1 MGRCNEDESG
11 EEGVGGGAGN
21 RKGMGRE
28 SKQGYRGGGRWRMMR
43 K

>member
-1 MGRCNEDESG
+1 MGRCNEDGSG

-28 SKQGYRGGGRWRMMR
+28 SKQGYWRGDGEW
-43 K
+43 

>member
-11 EEGVGGGAGN
+11 EEGVGGGRRGAGN

-28 SKQGYRGGGRWRMMR
+28 SKQRYWGGDGEW
-43 K
+43 

>member
-1 MGRCNEDESG
+1 MGRYNEDGSG

-28 SKQGYRGGGRWRMMR
+28 SKQGYWRGDGER
-43 K
+43 